1 MPSEIAYD
9 NATHGIKRD
18 SDGEPVTGS
27 GNKVRTFHW
36 GFEIGPL
43 EPRMRYL
50 KLRLDDGQEY
60 PPSVSRGTVD
70 AQLTE
75 SGVTVEEAVSDF
87 ISALFRHAKEEMIE
101 RFGETMVSTT
111 PIRVILTVP
120 AVWSDAAKDATLR
133 AAEKAGMGT
142 NIRMIS
148 EPEAAANY
156 AINAINSDRKILNAS
171 DSFIVLDGGGGTVD
185 LISYKIVS
193 LDPLRLQEAA
203 PGIGALCGAAFLN
216 LRFEDL
222 IRTRLGAA
230 AFDRLRESL
239 PMLWPAAVK
248 EFENSVKRNFDPSK
262 SKTKYDKKK
271 YFITFPGA
279 PNDPEAGIKDGYITI
294 HSAEVAEIFRP
305 IIDSVIDLVERQRMT
320 LAANGLTA
328 KGVILVGGFGQSK
341 YLHACLKQRFADQD
355 PLPTY
360 SQATAGTP
368 PGSEGPRFQ
377 ILQPP
382 NPWTAVVRGAVLS
395 GLETGV
401 IVSRKARRHYGVITN
416 RTWDRSKHSPNN
428 KYWCETMGEWRADN
442 QIDWCIQRGQDLPV
456 DKPVMLP
463 FSYVWTF
470 QKRFPSSVNPK
481 IIVSDAVDAP
491 SEYVKSAETRVLC
504 QLPANLKDVPRDC
517 FGFCIKNERKLRELE
532 IEVGVVVDSGSLN
545 FDLRVDD
552 IVYGKVRADYE

>member
-1 MPSEIAYD
+1 MADLPDEIVLAVDYGTSNSGLGFAYAGNPEAALAITISKQWPASDGSTSEKVPSEIAYD

-27 GNKVRTFHW
+27 GK
-36 GFEIGPL
+36 
-43 EPRMRYL
+43 
-50 KLRLDDGQEY
+50 
-60 PPSVSRGTVD
+60 
-70 AQLTE
+70 
-75 SGVTVEEAVSDF
+75 
-87 ISALFRHAKEEMIE
+87 
-101 RFGETMVSTT
+101 
-111 PIRVILTVP
+111 
-120 AVWSDAAKDATLR
+120 
-133 AAEKAGMGT
+133 
-142 NIRMIS
+142 
-148 EPEAAANY
+148 
-156 AINAINSDRKILNAS
+156 
-171 DSFIVLDGGGGTVD
+171 
-185 LISYKIVS
+185 

-271 YFITFPGA
+271 YFVTFPGA

-328 KGVILVGGFGQSK
+328 KGVILVGGFGQSR

-416 RTWDRSKHSPNN
+416 RTWDRSKHFPNN

-517 FGFCIKNERKLRELE
+517 FGFCIKNERKFRELE